1 MWARPRATI
10 QSVWRVFAG
19 LKARCSGVFG
29 PPLRDTR
36 VRGKVVGPKAG
47 GNRIEKI
54 ATVACA
60 PGAFLLDLYNIRTSV
75 ARAIAHKQQSSILF
89 LVGTAHLLSCS
100 IVREST
106 ATRLPPSPSV
116 RYAARRV
123 ETLHVLCVLSC
134 APALHVHADLCG
146 GWAAREENVR
156 REEEREERQM
166 VRVVH
171 VCSQVRRQHEK
182 IFEHS
187 CKQCSTQTCSFL
199 MIE

>member
-1 MWARPRATI
+1 M
-10 QSVWRVFAG
+10 
-19 LKARCSGVFG
+19 
-29 PPLRDTR
+29 
-36 VRGKVVGPKAG
+36 
-47 GNRIEKI
+47 
-54 ATVACA
+54 
-60 PGAFLLDLYNIRTSV
+60 FLLDLYNNKNIRRESDRSQAAELNTFT
-75 ARAIAHKQQSSILF
+75 R
-89 LVGTAHLLSCS
+89 VGTAHLLSCS

-123 ETLHVLCVLSC
+123 ETLHVLCVLSDC
-134 APALHVHADLCG
+134 ASALHVHADLCG

-156 REEEREERQM
+156 REDEREERQM

>member
-1 MWARPRATI
+1 V
-10 QSVWRVFAG
+10 SG
-19 LKARCSGVFG
+19 LTF
-29 PPLRDTR
+29 DTR
-36 VRGKVVGPKAG
+36 GQSCWGPGLVETEIQKNRGCGSM
-47 GNRIEKI
+47 
-54 ATVACA
+54 
-60 PGAFLLDLYNIRTSV
+60 FSLDLYNNKNIRRESDRSQAAELNTFT
-75 ARAIAHKQQSSILF
+75 R
-89 LVGTAHLLSCS
+89 VGTTAHLLSCS

-123 ETLHVLCVLSC
+123 ETLHVLCVLSDC
-134 APALHVHADLCG
+134 ASALHVHADLCG
-146 GWAAREENVR
+146 GWQREKRIVR
-156 REEEREERQM
+156 REDEREERQM